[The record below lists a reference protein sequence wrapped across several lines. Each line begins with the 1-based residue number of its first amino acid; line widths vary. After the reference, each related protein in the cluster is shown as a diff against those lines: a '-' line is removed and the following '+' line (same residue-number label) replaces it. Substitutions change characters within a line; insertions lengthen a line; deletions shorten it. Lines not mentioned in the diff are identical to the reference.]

1 MLPSLWILALGSA
14 LAGPPKPSV
23 TVFSGHLDHAPAGDS
38 VRLFMD
44 AGEVKAPLSASGD
57 FRFEFKDLKQ
67 NTPTRFSYARQ
78 RTELYLMP
86 GDQLVMHLDFKD
98 FDKTLTYSGRG
109 SEVNNYLAQALYKYS
124 YGPDSGLLR
133 IQEFPKGT
141 PAEAVQAAGAL
152 RQARREF
159 LASYAKAHPLPA
171 SFRRDEQAAIDITWA
186 TMQLAYAAQHSEE
199 NLPDDYFDFIA
210 ATPVR
215 ELNQHYGRSFLDNSL
230 LANFVMGYQ
239 YRLVPGGKF
248 STDPTEGR
256 RIYQTATAELG
267 DTKARSW
274 ALRNLI
280 FDNIRR
286 NTAGAQAFYP
296 TFRQYNRDSALAREV
311 RKAFALR
318 LSMSEGKPAPGF
330 TLTDHTGKKV
340 SLSDLRGKV
349 VYLDFWGTWC
359 GPCMK
364 EMTESAPA
372 LKKKFEGRD
381 VVFLYISVGD
391 PEAKWQQTLTEKQ
404 FTSPNSMH
412 LRSTTDN
419 EAIAYQVDG
428 YPSYY
433 LIDREGRFVQVYT
446 SRPSE
451 GDKTVAAI
459 EQALAR

>member
-1 MLPSLWILALGSA
+1 
-14 LAGPPKPSV
+14 
-23 TVFSGHLDHAPAGDS
+23 
-38 VRLFMD
+38 
-44 AGEVKAPLSASGD
+44 
-57 FRFEFKDLKQ
+57 
-67 NTPTRFSYARQ
+67 
-78 RTELYLMP
+78 
-86 GDQLVMHLDFKD
+86 
-98 FDKTLTYSGRG
+98 
-109 SEVNNYLAQALYKYS
+109 
-124 YGPDSGLLR
+124 
-133 IQEFPKGT
+133 
-141 PAEAVQAAGAL
+141 
-152 RQARREF
+152 

-171 SFRRDEQAAIDITWA
+171 SFRRDEQLAIDITWA
-186 TMQLAYAAQHSEE
+186 TMQLGYAARNSE
-199 NLPDDYFDFIA
+199 NLPEDYFDFMA

-215 ELNQHYGRSFLDNSL
+215 ELSQHHGRSFIDNSL
-230 LANFVMGYQ
+230 LANFVMSYQ
-239 YRLVPGGKF
+239 YRLVPGGQL

-256 RIYQTATAELG
+256 RIYQTANAELG

-274 ALRNLI
+274 VLQNLMY
-280 FDNIRR
+280 DNIRR
-286 NTAGAQAFYP
+286 NMAGAQAFYP
-296 TFRQYNRDSALAREV
+296 TFRQFNRDSVVARSV
-311 RKAFALR
+311 RKVFADR
-318 LSMSEGKPAPGF
+318 LSLSAGKPAPAF
-330 TLTDHTGKKV
+330 TLTDNTGKKV

-404 FTSPNSMH
+404 FTSPNSVH
-412 LRSTTDN
+412 LRSATTD

-433 LIDREGRFVQVYT
+433 LIDREGHFVQAYT

-451 GDKTVAAI
+451 SDKTVAAI

>member
-1 MLPSLWILALGSA
+1 MLPSLWLLALGTA
-14 LAGPPKPSV
+14 LAGPPKPSA
-23 TVFSGHLDHAPAGDS
+23 TVFSGHLDHAPAGDT
-38 VRLFMD
+38 VRLFME

-57 FRFEFKDLKQ
+57 FRFEFKNLNQ
-67 NTPTRFSYARQ
+67 NTPTRFSYAGQ
-78 RTELYLMP
+78 RTELYLTP
-86 GDQLVMHLDFKD
+86 GDQLAMHLDFKD

-109 SEVNNYLAQALYKYS
+109 SEANNYLAQALYKYA
-124 YGPDSGLLR
+124 YGPDNGLLR
-133 IQEFPKGT
+133 IQNYPKGP

-152 RQARREF
+152 RQARRAF

-171 SFRRDEQAAIDITWA
+171 SFRRDEQLAIDITWA
-186 TMQLAYAAQHSEE
+186 TMQLAYAAQHGEE
-199 NLPDDYFDFIA
+199 KLPDDYYDFLA
-210 ATPVR
+210 ATPVC
-215 ELNQHYGRSFLDNSL
+215 ELSQHWGRSFLDNSL

-274 ALRNLI
+274 VLQMLL

-286 NTAGAQAFYP
+286 NMAGAQAFYP
-296 TFRQYNRDSALAREV
+296 TFRQYNRDSVMAREV
-311 RKAFALR
+311 RKSFTNR
-318 LSMSEGKPAPGF
+318 LNLGEGKPAPAF
-330 TLTDHTGKKV
+330 TLTDNTGKKV

-349 VYLDFWGTWC
+349 IYLDFWGTWC
-359 GPCMK
+359 GPCMQ

-391 PEAKWQQTLTEKQ
+391 AEAKWQQTLTDKQ
-404 FTSPNSMH
+404 FTSPNSVH
-412 LRSTTDN
+412 LRSPN
-419 EAIAYQVDG
+419 YSEATAYQVDG

-433 LIDREGRFVQVYT
+433 LIDRQGHFVQAYT

-451 GDKTVAAI
+451 AEKTVAAI
-459 EQALAR
+459 EQVLAR

>member
-1 MLPSLWILALGSA
+1 MLPSLWLLALSTA

-38 VRLFMD
+38 VQLFMD
-44 AGEVKAPLSASGD
+44 KGAVKAPLSASGD

-67 NTPTRFSYARQ
+67 NTPTSFSYARQ

-109 SEVNNYLAQALYKYS
+109 SEVNNYLAQALYKFS
-124 YGPDSGLLR
+124 YGPDNGLLR
-133 IQEFPKGT
+133 IQNFPQGT

-171 SFRRDEQAAIDITWA
+171 SFRRDEQLAIDITWA
-186 TMQLAYAAQHSEE
+186 TMQLGYAARHDRKD
-199 NLPDDYFDFIA
+199 LPDDYFDFLA

-215 ELNQHYGRSFLDNSL
+215 ELNQHNGRSLIDNSL

-239 YRLVPGGKF
+239 YRLVPDGKL
-248 STDPTEGR
+248 SADPTEGPR
-256 RIYQTATAELG
+256 LYQTASAEVG
-267 DTKARSW
+267 NTRVNTW
-274 ALRNLI
+274 AMEMLLYN
-280 FDNIRR
+280 NIRS
-286 NTAGAQAFYP
+286 NLVGAQAFYS
-296 TFRQYNRDSALAREV
+296 TFRQHNRDSTVARAV
-311 RKAFALR
+311 RKAFVDQQNLAQ
-318 LSMSEGKPAPGF
+318 GKPAPAF
-330 TLTDHTGKKV
+330 SLVDNTGKKV

-391 PEAKWQQTLTEKQ
+391 AEAKWQQTLTEKQ
-404 FTSPNSMH
+404 FTSPNSVH
-412 LRSTTDN
+412 LRSATSD
-419 EAIAYQVDG
+419 EATAYQVNG

-433 LIDREGRFVQVYT
+433 LIDREGRFVQAYT